1 MSLVG
6 LLNDSSQMRT
16 SDDDIEYNITFPSAP
31 KDTGLPRVKKA
42 MELRVMNDELEP
54 IVFLLGWV
62 GCKDKILAKYSLI
75 YEDAGCITIRYIY
88 PTQKVFSQDPS
99 DSKNLQETAEKLFLL
114 LDDYDLKHHP
124 ILVHSFSNG
133 GYFVYRYLADIF
145 YVSDINM
152 LGVVIDS
159 APAKLELKSAS
170 RVISAITPNRFVAFF
185 YLIALTI
192 FFVMLKI
199 KYSLGLSK
207 NKNLYEYM
215 QEIHYHSWPH
225 LFLYSSADEIVPRD
239 NVEEMAR
246 SRRLNGAM
254 LVAKFDFKS
263 SSHCKH
269 FGAFPQLYREKC
281 LKFMDDCMRMFNVDA
296 INSEGD
302 FDSKSSFTS

>member
-1 MSLVG
+1 
-6 LLNDSSQMRT
+6 
-16 SDDDIEYNITFPSAP
+16 
-31 KDTGLPRVKKA
+31 
-42 MELRVMNDELEP
+42 
-54 IVFLLGWV
+54 
-62 GCKDKILAKYSLI
+62 
-75 YEDAGCITIRYIY
+75 
-88 PTQKVFSQDPS
+88 
-99 DSKNLQETAEKLFLL
+99 
-114 LDDYDLKHHP
+114 
-124 ILVHSFSNG
+124 
-133 GYFVYRYLADIF
+133 
-145 YVSDINM
+145 
-152 LGVVIDS
+152 
-159 APAKLELKSAS
+159 
-170 RVISAITPNRFVAFF
+170 
-185 YLIALTI
+185 
-192 FFVMLKI
+192 
-199 KYSLGLSK
+199 
-207 NKNLYEYM
+207 M